1 MALIS
6 SRTMQGRC
14 PACGAEHAACGT
26 PSDAV
31 PVDQN
36 VEVAAVGGPLEK
48 YTVTMP
54 NGVETVMKL
63 NAADAERL
71 GGVPVDAPAEEP
83 AEGPAEGPAEEP
95 QAKKKAVPN
104 KARTAIRKGSGGDG

>member
-6 SRTMQGRC
+6 SRTVKGQC

-26 PSDAV
+26 PSNTV

-36 VEVAAVGGPLEK
+36 VEVAAVGGPLNRYK
-48 YTVTMP
+48 VVTLS
-54 NGVETVMKL
+54 GVETVMKL

-83 AEGPAEGPAEEP
+83 AEEP

-104 KARTAIRKGSGGDG
+104 KARTATRKGSGGDG

>member
-26 PSDAV
+26 PSSTV

-36 VEVAAVGGPLEK
+36 VEVAAVGGPLER

-83 AEGPAEGPAEEP
+83 IEEPAEEP

-104 KARTAIRKGSGGDG
+104 KARTATRKGSGGDG